1 MSGSMTCAPSD
12 CGLTCTDP
20 DSPVACPAHGS
31 TAARCQSAG
40 DRSATQ
46 YLPPVLRG
54 GRVGRCPRRRLGG
67 WKAMASPFTGTGRR
81 GRSSLAVRANG
92 WRPRGAPHRTTCW
105 AAGSHGADHP
115 LGRDR
120 RATVRAAR
128 RRPSTASGGPRPTT
142 SGPSATRACIIHWD
156 GAAWSRVLSGTSYD
170 LVDVWGSGPSDVWA
184 TGYAGSTAAGVIVH
198 WDGTSWSPVPE
209 GAPFGAEAV
218 GGSGPNDAWVVG
230 GGAIVHWNGSAWS
243 TVPSPTAGSL
253 RDVWAMG
260 PADAWIVGGGGTLL
274 HWNGA
279 AWSVVPNPHVR
290 QPRGCLVQR
299 TKRWLGRRRQGPAL
313 GRRRLVGRSRRGSQG
328 MVAPLHPQA
337 RVRRRRDRRHAG
349 GRLQRHLRHPQG
361 ETVAG
366 GLLRRAQRSTTW
378 RTATARS
385 ARTRSSSDD
394 APRSLVHR
402 SATTPRELA
411 SSAGRDLH
419 RRPSS
424 PAAATAAVTLRG

>member
-142 SGPSATRACIIHWD
+142 SGPSATRASIIHWD

-170 LVDVWGSGPSDVWA
+170 LVDVWG
-184 TGYAGSTAAGVIVH
+184 
-198 WDGTSWSPVPE
+198 
-209 GAPFGAEAV
+209 
-218 GGSGPNDAWVVG
+218 
-230 GGAIVHWNGSAWS
+230 
-243 TVPSPTAGSL
+243 
-253 RDVWAMG
+253 
-260 PADAWIVGGGGTLL
+260 ADRRM
-274 HWNGA
+274 
-279 AWSVVPNPHVR
+279 S
-290 QPRGCLVQR
+290 
-299 TKRWLGRRRQGPAL
+299 GRRVMRGPPPPASSSTGTAPT
-313 GRRRLVGRSRRGSQG
+313 GRRSRR
-328 MVAPLHPQA
+328 ARPL
-337 RVRRRRDRRHAG
+337 
-349 GRLQRHLRHPQG
+349 
-361 ETVAG
+361 
-366 GLLRRAQRSTTW
+366 AQRQLAARGRTTPGSS
-378 RTATARS
+378 AAAPSYIGMGPHGALFPARPRGACKTS
-385 ARTRSSSDD
+385 GPW
-394 APRSLVHR
+394 APR
-402 SATTPRELA
+402 TP
-411 SSAGRDLH
+411 
-419 RRPSS
+419 
-424 PAAATAAVTLRG
+424 